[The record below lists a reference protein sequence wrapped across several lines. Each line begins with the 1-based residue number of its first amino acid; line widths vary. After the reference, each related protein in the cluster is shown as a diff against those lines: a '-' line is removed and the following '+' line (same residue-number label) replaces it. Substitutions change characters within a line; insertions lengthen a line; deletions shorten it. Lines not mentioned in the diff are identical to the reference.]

1 MNPRY
6 VPRVTGVFRNRF
18 QSVRAR
24 QHVPRVTGV
33 FRLTAHE
40 KPHLRYVPRV
50 TGVFRS
56 LKTCPTATKH
66 VPRVT
71 GVFRRREHDR
81 PPRLERSPRDGGL
94 SLEEKLE
101 QMKSRNLPPQHER

>member
-24 QHVPRVTGV
+24 QH
-33 FRLTAHE
+33 
-40 KPHLRYVPRV
+40 VPRV